1 MGLRRSIAIS
11 LLGILTVL
19 AALTLAV
26 LRWDT
31 QRNAVQ
37 LEQTEAVG
45 DLRRLITSLDARALQ
60 VKGILMSWSNWSAL
74 YDHVAKPSREAVVQ
88 AAKHIESFVK
98 SVGRSLDFSVDPT
111 TGDNVLRVLNPENG
125 EVVRQL
131 PAEETLRIAR
141 AVDYMQCVLVN
152 QRA

>member
-1 MGLRRSIAIS
+1 MSSVNPAS
-11 LLGILTVL
+11 TPAPLLQSAG
-19 AALTLAV
+19 TLP
-26 LRWDT
+26 
-31 QRNAVQ
+31 
-37 LEQTEAVG
+37 
-45 DLRRLITSLDARALQ
+45 ARADRAAEAAS
-60 VKGILMSWSNWSAL
+60 VPSEPVGAKPPPTMIVTA
-74 YDHVAKPSREAVVQ
+74 DEVAKPSREAVVE
-88 AAKHIESFVK
+88 AARHIESFVK

-141 AVDYMQCVLVN
+141 AVDYMQSVLVN

>member
-1 MGLRRSIAIS
+1 MSSVNSAMPAPLLQSAGTLPARSEGPAETAS
-11 LLGILTVL
+11 ASREPVSAPPARPTVS
-19 AALTLAV
+19 AEEV
-26 LRWDT
+26 
-31 QRNAVQ
+31 
-37 LEQTEAVG
+37 
-45 DLRRLITSLDARALQ
+45 AR
-60 VKGILMSWSNWSAL
+60 
-74 YDHVAKPSREAVVQ
+74 PSREAVEQ
-88 AAKHIESFVK
+88 AARHIESFVK

-141 AVDYMQCVLVN
+141 AVDYMQSVLVN

>member
-1 MGLRRSIAIS
+1 MSSVNPASTPAPLLQSAGTLPARSER
-11 LLGILTVL
+11 
-19 AALTLAV
+19 AA
-26 LRWDT
+26 
-31 QRNAVQ
+31 
-37 LEQTEAVG
+37 EAASVPSEPVG
-45 DLRRLITSLDARALQ
+45 AKPPPTMIVTADE
-60 VKGILMSWSNWSAL
+60 
-74 YDHVAKPSREAVVQ
+74 VAKPSREAVVE
-88 AAKHIESFVK
+88 AARHIESFVK

-141 AVDYMQCVLVN
+141 AVDYMQSVLVN